1 MLRTVGHGTLSEA
14 ELAELLRA
22 ADVRHLVDIRI
33 APGSRRNPHLA
44 RSQLEVWLPEAGID
58 YRWER
63 RLGGFRKPPPD
74 SPDQGLRNTSF
85 RGYAAHMRSADFC
98 AAIDDLL
105 AGDVSATAVM
115 CSESV
120 WWRCHR
126 RLVADHVT
134 LVREV
139 PVAHVLPGGRLEPH
153 RPTDTAALVDGVL
166 FYPPGPD
173 QPPLL

>member
-1 MLRTVGHGTLSEA
+1 MLRTIGHGTLSEA
-14 ELAELLRA
+14 ALIELLGA
-22 ADVRHLVDIRI
+22 ASVRHLVDIRI

-44 RSQLEVWLPEAGID
+44 RSELEVWLPEAGID

-74 SPDQGLRNTSF
+74 SPDVGLRNDSF
-85 RGYAAHMRSADFC
+85 RGYAAHMRSADFA

-126 RLVADHVT
+126 RLVADHIM
-134 LVREV
+134 LVRDV
-139 PVAHVLPGGRLEPH
+139 PVVHVLPGGRLEPH
-153 RPTDTAALVDGVL
+153 RPTDTATLVDGVL
-166 FYPPGPD
+166 FYPPAAD